1 MIVRGTEKL
10 PPDKEERGVPVA
22 SKNWRERLNL
32 AALTDEAQ
40 EEYLR
45 ARRRRGFSRP
55 LIFVVVV
62 VASIFALSLFFRVED
77 IQVEGNTHYTD
88 DEIIRAIDIEEG
100 DNLFFFD
107 RFAAISRVFSK
118 LPYIEEVSLKRALPN
133 RITISVA
140 ESRAMAYLI
149 LGDEEWTMD
158 HNCKILGKAAE
169 GETADLVPIVNFDPG
184 TLFIG
189 ERLTA
194 ANGNETPVDY
204 LNEILIQVEGRNL
217 GPEIDRID
225 FENPNSPEIVYN
237 GRFTFVLGRY
247 SQVSQKFAILSGT
260 LQALKAGDAGVVDLS
275 DGMKAIYS
283 PN

>member
-1 MIVRGTEKL
+1 M
-10 PPDKEERGVPVA
+10 A
-22 SKNWRERLNL
+22 SRTWRERLDL
-32 AALTDEAQ
+32 SAFTDEAQ

-55 LIFVVVV
+55 LIFVVVI
-62 VASIFALSLFFRVED
+62 VAAIFVLSLFFRVED

-88 DEIIRAIDIEEG
+88 EEIIRAIEIEEG

-107 RFAAISRVFSK
+107 RFAAIGRVFSK

-133 RITISVA
+133 HITISVE
-140 ESRAMAYLI
+140 ESTALAYLI

-158 HNCKILGKAAE
+158 HNCKILGKTAE
-169 GETADLVPIVNFDPG
+169 GETEQLVSIVNFNPG

-189 ERLTA
+189 ERLTTA
-194 ANGNETPVDY
+194 DGNEDTVDY
-204 LNEILIQVEGRNL
+204 LNEILLQVEGRNMIR
-217 GPEIDRID
+217 EIDRID
-225 FENPNSPEIVYN
+225 FENQNSPEIVYN

-247 SQVSQKFAILSGT
+247 SQVSQKFAMLAGVLET
-260 LQALKAGDAGVVDLS
+260 LKAGDAGVVDLS
-275 DGMKAIYS
+275 SGRRAVFS

>member
-1 MIVRGTEKL
+1 MAKT
-10 PPDKEERGVPVA
+10 
-22 SKNWRERLNL
+22 WRERLSL
-32 AALTDEAQ
+32 SAFADESQ

-55 LIFVVVV
+55 LIFVVVIV
-62 VASIFALSLFFRVED
+62 VSIFILSLFFRVED
-77 IQVEGNTHYTD
+77 IQVEGNSHYTD
-88 DEIIRAIDIEEG
+88 EEIIRAIDIEEG

-133 RITISVA
+133 RMTVSVS
-140 ESRAMAYLI
+140 ESKAYAYLI

-169 GETADLVPIVNFDPG
+169 GETAALVPIVNFDPG

-194 ANGNETPVDY
+194 ASGDEAPVDY
-204 LNEILIQVEGRNL
+204 LNEILIQIEGRGLTND
-217 GPEIDRID
+217 IDRIN
-225 FENPNSPEIVYN
+225 FENMNNPEIVYN
-237 GRFTFVLGRY
+237 GRFTFVMGSY
-247 SQVSQKFAILSGT
+247 AEVPQKFAMLSGVLET
-260 LQALKAGDAGVVDLS
+260 LKPGDMGVVYLS
-275 DGMKAIYS
+275 DGRTARFS

>member
-1 MIVRGTEKL
+1 M
-10 PPDKEERGVPVA
+10 A

-45 ARRRRGFSRP
+45 ARRRRGFSQP

-62 VASIFALSLFFRVED
+62 VASIFVLSLFFRVED

-88 DEIIRAIDIEEG
+88 EEIIRAIDIEEG

-118 LPYIEEVSLKRALPN
+118 LPYIEEVTLKRALPN
-133 RITISVA
+133 RITISVE

-169 GETADLVPIVNFDPG
+169 GETAELVPIVNFDPG

-194 ANGNETPVDY
+194 ANGNETPVDWD
-204 LNEILIQVEGRNL
+204 GRWARKL
-217 GPEIDRID
+217 TELTSKTPTARK
-225 FENPNSPEIVYN
+225 SS
-237 GRFTFVLGRY
+237 T
-247 SQVSQKFAILSGT
+247 T
-260 LQALKAGDAGVVDLS
+260 GDLPSSWGDTPRSARSLRS
-275 DGMKAIYS
+275 YQELCR
-283 PN
+283 P

>member
-1 MIVRGTEKL
+1 M
-10 PPDKEERGVPVA
+10 A

-45 ARRRRGFSRP
+45 ARRRRGFSQP

-62 VASIFALSLFFRVED
+62 VASLFVLSLFFRVED

-88 DEIIRAIDIEEG
+88 EEIIRAIDIEEG

-118 LPYIEEVSLKRALPN
+118 LPYIEEVTLKRALPN
-133 RITISVA
+133 RITISVE

-169 GETADLVPIVNFDPG
+169 GETAELVPIVNFDPG

-194 ANGNETPVDY
+194 ANGNEAPVDY
-204 LNEILIQVEGRNL
+204 LNEILIQIEGREI

-260 LQALKAGDAGVVDLS
+260 LQTLKAGDAGVVDLS

>member
-1 MIVRGTEKL
+1 M
-10 PPDKEERGVPVA
+10 
-22 SKNWRERLNL
+22 
-32 AALTDEAQ
+32 
-40 EEYLR
+40 
-45 ARRRRGFSRP
+45 
-55 LIFVVVV
+55 
-62 VASIFALSLFFRVED
+62 
-77 IQVEGNTHYTD
+77 
-88 DEIIRAIDIEEG
+88 
-100 DNLFFFD
+100 
-107 RFAAISRVFSK
+107 
-118 LPYIEEVSLKRALPN
+118 
-133 RITISVA
+133 
-140 ESRAMAYLI
+140 
-149 LGDEEWTMD
+149 
-158 HNCKILGKAAE
+158 
-169 GETADLVPIVNFDPG
+169 NFDPG

-204 LNEILIQVEGRNL
+204 LNEILIQIEGREI

-260 LQALKAGDAGVVDLS
+260 LQTLKAGDAGVVDLS

>member
-1 MIVRGTEKL
+1 M
-10 PPDKEERGVPVA
+10 A
-22 SKNWRERLNL
+22 SKNWKERLNL

-45 ARRRRGFSRP
+45 ARRRRGFSQP

-62 VASIFALSLFFRVED
+62 VASIFVLSLFFRVED

-107 RFAAISRVFSK
+107 RFATISRVFSK
-118 LPYIEEVSLKRALPN
+118 LPYIEEVTLKRALPN
-133 RITISVA
+133 RITISVE

-169 GETADLVPIVNFDPG
+169 GETAELVPIVNFDPG

-194 ANGNETPVDY
+194 ANGSEDPVDY
-204 LNEILIQVEGRNL
+204 LNEILVQVEGRQL

-225 FENPNSPEIVYN
+225 FENPNSPEIVYS

-247 SQVSQKFAILSGT
+247 SQVSQKVAMLSGT
-260 LQALKAGDAGVVDLS
+260 LQTLKEGDAGVVDLS
-275 DGMKAIYS
+275 DGIRAVFS

>member
-1 MIVRGTEKL
+1 M
-10 PPDKEERGVPVA
+10 A
-22 SKNWRERLNL
+22 SKNWKERLNL
-32 AALTDEAQ
+32 AAFTDEDQ

-55 LIFVVVV
+55 LIFI
-62 VASIFALSLFFRVED
+62 VAAIFVLSLFFRVED
-77 IQVEGNTHYTD
+77 IKVEGNTHYTD
-88 DEIIRAIDIEEG
+88 EEIIRAIDIEEG

-133 RITISVA
+133 RITISVR
-140 ESRAMAYLI
+140 ESKALAYLI

-169 GETADLVPIVNFDPG
+169 GETAQLVPIVNFNPG

-189 ERLTA
+189 ERLTT
-194 ANGNETPVDY
+194 ANGDEAPVDY
-204 LNEILIQVEGRNL
+204 LNEILIQIEGRNM
-217 GPEIDRID
+217 IDQVDRVD
-225 FENPNSPEIVYN
+225 FENANSPEVVVN

-247 SQVSQKFAILSGT
+247 AQTSQKFAMLAGV
-260 LQALKAGDAGVVDLS
+260 LQTLKAGDAGVVNLS
-275 DGMKAIYS
+275 DGVKAVFS

>member
-1 MIVRGTEKL
+1 
-10 PPDKEERGVPVA
+10 
-22 SKNWRERLNL
+22 
-32 AALTDEAQ
+32 
-40 EEYLR
+40 
-45 ARRRRGFSRP
+45 
-55 LIFVVVV
+55 
-62 VASIFALSLFFRVED
+62 
-77 IQVEGNTHYTD
+77 
-88 DEIIRAIDIEEG
+88 DIEQG

-133 RITISVA
+133 KITISVS
-140 ESRAMAYLI
+140 ESTALAYLI

-169 GETADLVPIVNFDPG
+169 GETAMLVPIVNFDPG

-189 ERLTA
+189 ERLTTA
-194 ANGNETPVDY
+194 DGNEAPVDY
-204 LNEILIQVEGRNL
+204 LNEILLQIEGRNMV
-217 GPEIDRID
+217 PMIDRVD
-225 FENPNSPEIVYN
+225 FEKSNSPEIVYN

-247 SQVSQKFAILSGT
+247 AQVSQKFAMLSGT

-275 DGMKAIYS
+275 DGIKAVFS

>member
-1 MIVRGTEKL
+1 M
-10 PPDKEERGVPVA
+10 A
-22 SKNWRERLNL
+22 SKNWKERLNL
-32 AALTDEAQ
+32 AALTDESQ

-62 VASIFALSLFFRVED
+62 VAAILVLSLFFRVED

-118 LPYIEEVSLKRALPN
+118 LPYIEEVTLKRALPN
-133 RITISVA
+133 RITISVT
-140 ESRAMAYLI
+140 ESQALAYLI

-169 GETADLVPIVNFDPG
+169 GETAELVPIINFDPG

-194 ANGNETPVDY
+194 ANGIDDQVDY
-204 LNEILIQVEGRNL
+204 LQEILIQIEGRNMVS
-217 GPEIDRID
+217 EIDRVN

-247 SQVSQKFAILSGT
+247 AQVSQKFAMLSGT

-275 DGMKAIYS
+275 DGLKAVFS